1 MYITAISA
9 MAAFWLFLLYNNH
22 KRQVLAGFGIFN
34 VIVYIIFVVLAIL
47 FEALPQVIESSVC
60 ESREPEVVD
69 NTNTKIV
76 SIVYQSIMA
85 GISVFLA
92 LFIFGSGARLYFG
105 LKKRDFEKKVALVTI
120 LCTFG
125 LLLHCSFILYISA
138 TFSDNFTIIVL
149 LIVLSEIVP
158 MSLIMLQFSLLRA
171 SCFGKVKIPSYNRA
185 KLLNTLRGRGT
196 TTGTST
202 QTSTQTQ
209 ASSLA
214 SGTST
219 SESRS

>member
-9 MAAFWLFLLYNNH
+9 MAAFWLFLLFNNH
-22 KRQVLAGFGIFN
+22 KRHVLVSFGIFN
-34 VIVYIIFVVLAIL
+34 VLVYIIFIVLAIL
-47 FEALPQVIESSVC
+47 FEALPQVVEPSVC
-60 ESREPEVVD
+60 ESREPEVID

-92 LFIFGSGARLYFG
+92 LFIFISGSRLFFG
-105 LKKRDFEKKVALVTI
+105 LKKKMFEKKVALVTL

-138 TFSDNFTIIVL
+138 TFTDNFTIIVL
-149 LIVLSEIVP
+149 MIVLSEIIP

-171 SCFGKVKIPSYNRA
+171 SCFGKIKIPSYNRA

-196 TTGTST
+196 TTG
-202 QTSTQTQ
+202 QTSIQT
-209 ASSLA
+209 SSLNSTTSSA
-214 SGTST
+214 S
-219 SESRS
+219 R